1 MRLMNGQP
9 RARNSEF
16 RYRTFCVKGTT
27 STFLTQP
34 RSQLK
39 VTSLVLS
46 KENRK
51 ERHFTCRTEAPHRKC
66 RFLWREGGGGRWA
79 APTAHLP
86 SLPLSLLV
94 SRDFLKLAFCV
105 SISLSPLHWFPHSPE
120 SMGPWLSI
128 TEKELCL
135 GFCFVPH
142 HVLFFV
148 WRTASTLGLP
158 CVKWSN
164 RHLTSLLPHL

>member
-1 MRLMNGQP
+1 MAN
-9 RARNSEF
+9 
-16 RYRTFCVKGTT
+16 
-27 STFLTQP
+27 
-34 RSQLK
+34 
-39 VTSLVLS
+39 LVLGTLNLGTAHS
-46 KENRK
+46 VSRGLPALSWPSHGVNSRSPHLCYQKKTGRK
-51 ERHFTCRTEAPHRKC
+51 DTSHAGLKLLTGNADSCGGK
-66 RFLWREGGGGRWA
+66 GGGRWA

-120 SMGPWLSI
+120 SMGPRLSI